1 MYQDMMMPQ
10 DMSQGGPPPGFP
22 GAGGPVDQ
30 GGGFPPDQGGSPE
43 DQPIDLLKQMID
55 LAKSYLDVEPDE
67 EDKATMTKVL
77 QLLQQYLA
85 KDQADAQ
92 AAMGGN
98 PTIARVLRKAG

>member
-1 MYQDMMMPQ
+1 MFP
-10 DMSQGGPPPGFP
+10 MSQDGPPQGLPPGLLEGLTQGLGQGAPQGPP
-22 GAGGPVDQ
+22 GQ
-30 GGGFPPDQGGSPE
+30 GGPE
-43 DQPIDLLKQMID
+43 DQPVDLLKQMID

-85 KDQADAQ
+85 KDQADQQ